1 MPLSEINITK
11 GIVEDFTSEFI
22 DSLKM
27 DVAVIGAGPSGI
39 TCAYYLARKGLKVV
53 VFEKRL
59 YVGGGMWGGGMLF
72 PRITVQEEAIHIPR
86 EFGVEMKPCGEHYIG
101 STVEMV
107 SKSVSS
113 AVDAGAHI
121 WIGMSVEDVLVR
133 EEDRVAGVV
142 INWGAVEAAGLHVDP
157 LALEADIVIDATGHE
172 SSIAHTLYR
181 KQPDCR
187 FNTDTGEIIG
197 EKSMWAEMGEKEIIE
212 NTREVHKGLLVCGMA
227 ANAVYGSPRMG
238 AIFGGMLLSGKKAAE
253 LAAELLS

>member
-1 MPLSEINITK
+1 MSLSEIGITR
-11 GIVEDFTSEFI
+11 GIVEDFTDEFTGC
-22 DSLKM
+22 LKM

-39 TCAYYLARKGLKVV
+39 TCAYYLASKGLKVV
-53 VFEKRL
+53 VFEKKL
-59 YVGGGMWGGGMLF
+59 HVGGGMWGGGMLF

-86 EFGVEMKPCGEHYIG
+86 EFGVEMKPCGDHYIG

-113 AVDAGAHI
+113 AIDAGAHI

-157 LALEADIVIDATGHE
+157 LALEAGLVIDATGHE

-181 KQPDCR
+181 KQPGCR
-187 FNTDTGEIIG
+187 LNTETGAIIG
-197 EKSMWAEMGEKEIIE
+197 EKSMWAEMGEREIVE
-212 NTREVHKGLLVCGMA
+212 NTQEIHKGLLVCGMA
-227 ANAVYGSPRMG
+227 ANAVFGSPRMG
-238 AIFGGMLLSGKKAAE
+238 AIFGGMLLSGKRAAE
-253 LAAELLS
+253 LAVELLA